1 VLLHEALDHSPD
13 FTRVVPPPSS
23 VPDPAAAAAT
33 AAVRAAAAAT
43 AAVRAAAAATA
54 AVRAAAA
61 ARAGG
66 AAGGPP
72 APAAPGARTVELWSR
87 DALARYALCCC
98 QAPRGGLRDKP
109 GKPPDAY
116 HSCYVLAGLA
126 GAQHEYGYRPRAGRP
141 CGPGAGGYGGDGE
154 EGEDDGGRAGASLTA
169 AFNWTVTGT
178 KDGCWTVDDVVEPV
192 HPIFV
197 IAMDKVEAVRV
208 KYPRNQ
214 TGFRTLVA

>member
-1 VLLHEALDHSPD
+1 MP
-13 FTRVVPPPSS
+13 
-23 VPDPAAAAAT
+23 
-33 AAVRAAAAAT
+33 
-43 AAVRAAAAATA
+43 
-54 AVRAAAA
+54 
-61 ARAGG
+61 
-66 AAGGPP
+66 
-72 APAAPGARTVELWSR
+72 PGARTIELWSR

-116 HSCYVLAGLA
+116 HTCYVLAGLA
-126 GAQHEYGYRPRAGRP
+126 GAQHSYEYRPRPRPGRP
-141 CGPGAGGYGGDGE
+141 SPDGGDEVDGDQE
-154 EGEDDGGRAGASLTA
+154 EDEDDGGRAMASLTA
-169 AFNWTVTGT
+169 AFNWRVTGT
-178 KDGCWTVDDVVEPV
+178 KDGCWTVDDVVEPM